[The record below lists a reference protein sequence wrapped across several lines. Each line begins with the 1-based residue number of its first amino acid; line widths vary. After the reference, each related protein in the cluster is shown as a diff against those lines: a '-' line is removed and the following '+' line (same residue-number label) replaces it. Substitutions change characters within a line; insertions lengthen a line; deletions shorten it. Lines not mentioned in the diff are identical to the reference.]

1 MYHCISTMV
10 RADTNTN
17 KLFNWLWFR
26 NLIKIIEDYADLDLI
41 KEKVSSSLK
50 SYLSFL
56 EVEIFIFGNLNQE
69 QPDGSEIMQELID
82 SEFFDRRLI
91 EDVLISKSPSRVGSY
106 QITFP
111 LELRGRVIGLFH
123 LKSFDEL
130 SEEHISLLW
139 AFADQLAIKVDEL
152 QMPNNL
158 NTLSKIK
165 IKQISDSIFN
175 NLKNF
180 LEASLVKLKVLEQK
194 NQELVEI
201 NKFKVDLINNV
212 SHELRTP
219 LVGILGFSNMLQRHQ
234 NSPEIINEASLQI
247 VDASNRL
254 SRMID
259 DLIQLNRANN
269 IGWQV
274 SFEKVDFKEM
284 IEFALKTLAPL
295 QTNHQFNFNF
305 NDNLAALRADKKLLL
320 QIIENLLTNAIK
332 YSPDGG
338 EILISAHSDS
348 KHFHFSVSDHG
359 IGMTEEDVA
368 KIFDRFYRVK
378 SAKTNKIH
386 GLGLGLAI
394 CKDLIT
400 ALDGEISCKSILGE
414 GSTFTIR
421 LPLYL

>member
-1 MYHCISTMV
+1 MV
-10 RADTNTN
+10 RADNTIN

-26 NLIKIIEDYADLDLI
+26 NLIKIIEDYTDVESL
-41 KEKVSSSLK
+41 KEKVISSLK
-50 SYLSFL
+50 SYLSFT
-56 EVEIFIFGNLNQE
+56 EVEIFVFGNLNKE
-69 QPDGSEIMQELID
+69 QANGTEMMQELID
-82 SEFFDRRLI
+82 NDFFNRRVI
-91 EDVLISKSPSRVGSY
+91 EDVLISKSPSKVGSY

-111 LELRGRVIGLFH
+111 LELRGRVLGLFY
-123 LKSFDEL
+123 LKASEEL
-130 SEEHISLLW
+130 DEEHISLLW
-139 AFADQLAIKVDEL
+139 AFADHLALKIDEL
-152 QMPNNL
+152 QMPSNL
-158 NTLSKIK
+158 NTLSKVK

-175 NLKNF
+175 NLRNF

-219 LVGILGFSNMLQRHQ
+219 LVSILGFSSMLQRHE
-234 NSPEIINEASLQI
+234 NSPELISEASLQI
-247 VDASNRL
+247 VEASNRL

-274 SFEKVDFKEM
+274 TFERIDFLEM
-284 IEFALKTLAPL
+284 VEFALKTLAPL
-295 QTNHQFNFNF
+295 GNNHQFNFQMAG
-305 NDNLAALRADKKLLL
+305 NLPEVKADKKLLL

-338 EILISAHSDS
+338 EIVICAKSEGEY
-348 KHFHFSVSDHG
+348 FYFSVADHG
-359 IGMTEEDVA
+359 IGMTEEDVE
-368 KIFDRFYRVK
+368 KIFDKFYRVK
-378 SAKTNKIH
+378 SARTNKIH

-400 ALDGEISCKSILGE
+400 ALDGEISCKSKLGE
-414 GSTFTIR
+414 GSVFTVQ
-421 LPLYL
+421 LPVFSEKK

>member
-1 MYHCISTMV
+1 MV
-10 RADTNTN
+10 RADTNTH

-26 NLIKIIEDYADLDLI
+26 NLIKLIEDYTDIEQLKD
-41 KEKVSSSLK
+41 KVSNSLK
-50 SYLSFL
+50 AYLSFI
-56 EVEIFIFGNLNQE
+56 EVKIFIFGNLNKE
-69 QPDGSEIMQELID
+69 QADGSEIMQELID

-106 QITFP
+106 QVTFP
-111 LELRGRVIGLFH
+111 LELRGRVIGLFY
-123 LKSFDEL
+123 LKAFDEL
-130 SEEHISLLW
+130 SEENLSLLW
-139 AFADQLAIKVDEL
+139 AFADQLAIKIDEL
-152 QMPNNL
+152 QMPSNL

-175 NLKNF
+175 NLRNF

-219 LVGILGFSNMLQRHQ
+219 LVSILGFSNMLQRHE
-234 NSPEIINEASLQI
+234 NSPEIIHEASQQI

-274 SFEKVDFKEM
+274 NLEKVDFLEM
-284 IEFALKTLAPL
+284 IEFALRTLAPL
-295 QTNHQFNFNF
+295 EIKHQFRLNLE
-305 NDNLAALRADKKLLL
+305 DNLAAMRADKKLLL

-338 EILISAHSDS
+338 EIVISAYTDRD
-348 KHFHFSVSDHG
+348 FFYFSVTDHG
-359 IGMTEEDVA
+359 IGMTEEDVE

-400 ALDGEISCKSILGE
+400 ALDGEIYCVSSLAQ
-414 GSTFTIR
+414 GSTFTVK
-421 LPLYL
+421 LPLFKAPV